1 MFKVNK
7 IVDYLSLT
15 LKFGS
20 VPDWIIGT
28 QITDLEYSP
37 NKNYN
42 TAQIAESGA
51 IIMFH
56 TEYENV
62 GTHVICSGDTLGN
75 LRGEGH
81 SDIDI
86 CTWCLEHKAS
96 RIDIAVTAEN
106 INMPYSASLTPMDI
120 ARLADSEQMKSRLK
134 PDNGIT
140 DSSMKLETAY
150 IGSRL
155 SRNRILRA
163 YDKGKQ
169 LGEIADKIIRYEL
182 ETRKNAQGIVRAVS
196 MGSDIGG
203 IIKRYVDFP
212 TSTRWQSIMNAPSV
226 RMPQLETNQTTSEKE
241 ANKRANRWYWL
252 MTSVAP
258 ALARALIDDIV
269 PYDENENLR
278 LFNVHV
284 DNIIRKL
291 ENETDD

>member
-42 TAQIAESGA
+42 RSQVGESGA
-51 IIMFH
+51 IVMFH
-56 TEYENV
+56 TEYANV

-81 SDIDI
+81 SDIEI
-86 CTWCLEHKAS
+86 CDWCLQHKAS

-106 INMPYSASLTPMDI
+106 INMPYSASLTPQDI
-120 ARLADSEQMKSRLK
+120 ARLADAGQMKSRLK
-134 PDNGIT
+134 PNNGVT
-140 DSSMKLETAY
+140 DKSVKLETAY

-163 YDKGKQ
+163 YDKGIE
-169 LGEIADKIIRYEL
+169 LGDIADKLIRYEL
-182 ETRKNAQGIVRAVS
+182 ETRKNAQGIVRAVA
-196 MGSDIGG
+196 GGYDIGG

-226 RMPQLETNQTTSEKE
+226 RMPQLESNLTTSEKE
-241 ANKRANRWYWL
+241 ANKRANRWHWL

-258 ALARALIDDIV
+258 ALARALVDDNV
-269 PYDENENLR
+269 PPETNENLR

-291 ENETDD
+291 QDETND